1 MKGPTLYRLAS
12 ERRYES
18 IVDHVK
24 EHPDDIFWTDHHGST
39 ALHILCQAVTVNR
52 PLVAAVAAII
62 QEGEGLDRT
71 NPSYAPSSSVSQK
84 DSLSIIGMRNHATCT
99 PLHYA
104 AEKRM
109 VSGGGGGNY
118 NTRRGRNWEGQQQD
132 QDYSYNGSTELVL
145 LLLKHCPDAV
155 SMRTQTGIKA
165 GKTPFHI
172 ACEANADWRVLRAML
187 LINPGLATEPY
198 VKKDV
203 YSVAEHPLQLLW
215 NNIHNNT
222 ATSVTANNTT
232 TTTHDKMALL
242 IRAAHYGTVDD
253 AFHQGHPVRL
263 LNAACSVR
271 CPQDYFLQL
280 LEQHADQVRELDER
294 NLLPLHYAVEHASVE
309 SQAYSQFVIE
319 SLLELYPEA
328 ASVENEEGRLPL
340 HVALMDSKLTWHKGG
355 VQEIVFAYP
364 DALRVRDPL
373 YQLPPFL
380 ASAFHAI
387 KSRLHLSTSFEL
399 LRTAPDVIESLIR

>member
-1 MKGPTLYRLAS
+1 MGPTLYRLAS
-12 ERRYES
+12 ERRYDR
-18 IVDHVK
+18 IPDHVK
-24 EHPDDIFWTDHHGST
+24 EHPEDVFWADQYGST
-39 ALHILCQAVTVNR
+39 ALHLLCQARNVDL
-52 PLVAAVAAII
+52 PLLAAVEAVVQA
-62 QEGEGLDRT
+62 
-71 NPSYAPSSSVSQK
+71 APSSLIAS
-84 DSLSIIGMRNHATCT
+84 RNHATCT

-104 AEKRM
+104 AEKRL
-109 VSGGGGGNY
+109 VWGGGQQHHVNGG
-118 NTRRGRNWEGQQQD
+118 
-132 QDYSYNGSTELVL
+132 TELVL
-145 LLLKHCPDAV
+145 LLLKHCPEAV
-155 SMRTQTGIKA
+155 SMRTQSGIKA

-215 NNIHNNT
+215 NSKT
-222 ATSVTANNTT
+222 ASTT
-232 TTTHDKMALL
+232 TNNRNATHDKMALL
-242 IRAAHYGTVDD
+242 LRAAHYGTVDD
-253 AFHQGHPVRL
+253 AFHQGSPVRL

-294 NLLPLHYAVEHASVE
+294 NLLPLHYAVEHASVD
-309 SQAYSQFVIE
+309 SQTYTQFVVE

-328 ASVENEEGRLPL
+328 ASFENAEGRLPL

-364 DALRVRDPL
+364 DALRIRDPL
-373 YQLPPFL
+373 YHLPPFL

-387 KSRLHLSTSFEL
+387 KSMLHLSTTFEL
-399 LRTAPDVIESLIR
+399 LRTAPDVIEGLAR

>member
-1 MKGPTLYRLAS
+1 MKGATLYRLAS

-18 IVDHVK
+18 ILNHVK
-24 EHPDDIFWTDHHGST
+24 EHPDDIFWTDQQGST
-39 ALHILCQAVTVNR
+39 ALHVLCQAVTVNR
-52 PLVAAVAAII
+52 PLVAAVAAIV
-62 QEGEGLDRT
+62 QEGEGMDR
-71 NPSYAPSSSVSQK
+71 NFLYEPSSASR
-84 DSLSIIGMRNHATCT
+84 SLSIIMMRNHATCT

-109 VSGGGGGNY
+109 VLGGGGNH
-118 NTRRGRNWEGQQQD
+118 NVTSRGSRHRGGQQHGP
-132 QDYSYNGSTELVL
+132 QDYSYNGGTELVL

-215 NNIHNNT
+215 NNNNNT
-222 ATSVTANNTT
+222 ATTTTA

-242 IRAAHYGTVDD
+242 LRAAHYGTVDD

-319 SLLELYPEA
+319 SLLKLYPEA

-364 DALRVRDPL
+364 DALRAKDPL

-399 LRTAPDVIESLIR
+399 LRTAPDVIEGLIR